1 MDSELV
7 SGVKQLMSPTKVAL
21 PSGFTNEAK
30 IVSRKPYDENSI
42 DRVQEGHH
50 LKDGLCQQDQTVFCC
65 AATVK
70 RALQTASISSS
81 VVGPIGI
88 NDIMAEEILR
98 AANGA

>member
-30 IVSRKPYDENSI
+30 IVSRKP
-42 DRVQEGHH
+42 
-50 LKDGLCQQDQTVFCC
+50 VFCC

-70 RALQTASISSS
+70 RALQTALISGSK
-81 VVGPIGI
+81 VGPIGI